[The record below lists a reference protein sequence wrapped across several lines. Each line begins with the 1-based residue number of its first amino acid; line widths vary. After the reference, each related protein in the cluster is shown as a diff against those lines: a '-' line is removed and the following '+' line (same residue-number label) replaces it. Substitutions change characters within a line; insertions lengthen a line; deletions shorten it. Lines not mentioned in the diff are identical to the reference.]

1 MAKKTDKGIDETI
14 ARAKKNI
21 AASKEL
27 IGKVESAQSEYAAWK
42 EENGVTDE
50 KLKKFT
56 ESLSGEDKKRY
67 DEAREELE
75 RQMDNMAY
83 KVDMKKA
90 EALREYSEGKKL
102 TSEKIGEIVALIP
115 DGWLDRTE
123 PGETPEELRGVYR
136 TYLTERLNHS
146 EIFVNQARDAREALI

>member
-21 AASKEL
+21 AASKAL
-27 IGKVESAQSEYAAWK
+27 IETVDAAQSEYAAWK

-75 RQMDNMAY
+75 RQTRQDLEDIAARG
-83 KVDMKKA
+83 KA
-90 EALREYSEGKKL
+90 MRAKGTLGGAR
-102 TSEKIGEIVALIP
+102 A
-115 DGWLDRTE
+115 R
-123 PGETPEELRGVYR
+123 RGR
-136 TYLTERLNHS
+136 S
-146 EIFVNQARDAREALI
+146 FA